1 MRRLEKAE
9 MKKRIDMPKAAGTFA
24 IAMAV
29 LFMTAGVSITAR
41 AAGFELIREKNG
53 GASNAKTTVEVG
65 VTKEIPQNVS
75 YEVPLYYTFAI
86 LKNENGNSNST
97 IILPE
102 GYGIRST
109 ITPSEP
115 LVVTKLDVSSV
126 NGGTWSLVDAFDN
139 TETDTTRKMKVSIG
153 GFQLPDVTA
162 GDINGKEQIDV
173 RAQESSFY
181 KNGSYQILGGTDADG
196 KVLNDG
202 FMELPVEV
210 KIPDVYKPTSGT
222 GVYTA
227 QFRVKYTLSPLDGAG
242 NPFDFYNQKWVNDQY
257 DGPESGTTDP

>member
-1 MRRLEKAE
+1 MAE
-9 MKKRIDMPKAAGTFA
+9 MKKRIDVPKAAGTFA

-41 AAGFELIREKNG
+41 AAGIELIREKNG

-86 LKNENGNSNST
+86 LKNKDGKSKSK

-126 NGGTWSLVDAFDN
+126 NGGTWSLTEAFDN
-139 TETDTTRKMKVSIG
+139 TETATTRKMKVSIG
-153 GFQLPDVTA
+153 GFQLPQITA
-162 GDINGKEQIDV
+162 ADTVGKDRIDV
-173 RAQESSFY
+173 RTQQSSFY
-181 KNGSYQILGGTDADG
+181 KNGSYQVLGGIGADG
-196 KVLNDG
+196 NVLNDG
-202 FMELPVEV
+202 FMELPVNVEIPEV
-210 KIPDVYKPTSGT
+210 YDPTDGNGT
-222 GVYTA
+222 YTA

-242 NPFDFYNQKWVNDQY
+242 NPLDLYTQEWVNDQY
-257 DGPESGTTDP
+257 DGPESGTTAP